1 LHLNKRRNKSLA
13 AIHLLKTHGLNS
25 RLMHPYL
32 KAQLFKTYIRPILYY
47 GLENI
52 SLNIGET
59 KKLQRTESTLFK
71 MMLCISKFCHST
83 ELLLAFGIESFQNKF
98 RMIKYAYFG
107 RLMTNK
113 CTRKFLNEQL
123 EVLKTQNYPEKEIC
137 TINQYL
143 NLLKECASTNEILN
157 LDYVELE
164 LNDCTERNYVLSNIK
179 SALIK

>member
-1 LHLNKRRNKSLA
+1 MVFNEKVVRSKKNMRNDEWKSDLKLNDKTIQIVTSITYLGVEISNNLRNDLHL
-13 AIHLLKTHGLNS
+13 
-25 RLMHPYL
+25 
-32 KAQLFKTYIRPILYY
+32 
-47 GLENI
+47 
-52 SLNIGET
+52 
-59 KKLQRTESTLFK
+59 TLFK

-107 RLMTNK
+107 ILMTNK

-164 LNDCTERNYVLSNIK
+164 LNDCTERKYVLSNIK
-179 SALIK
+179 STLIK

>member
-1 LHLNKRRNKSLA
+1 
-13 AIHLLKTHGLNS
+13 
-25 RLMHPYL
+25 
-32 KAQLFKTYIRPILYY
+32 
-47 GLENI
+47 
-52 SLNIGET
+52 
-59 KKLQRTESTLFK
+59 
-71 MMLCISKFCHST
+71 MLGISKFCHST

-98 RMIKYAYFG
+98 RIIKYTYFS

-113 CTRKFLNEQL
+113 CTIKFLNDQL
-123 EVLKTQNYPEKEIC
+123 EVFKTQNYPEKKIC

>member
-1 LHLNKRRNKSLA
+1 
-13 AIHLLKTHGLNS
+13 
-25 RLMHPYL
+25 MHPYL

-83 ELLLAFGIESFQNKF
+83 ELLLAFGIN
-98 RMIKYAYFG
+98 

-123 EVLKTQNYPEKEIC
+123 EVLKAQNYPAKEIC

-164 LNDCTERNYVLSNIK
+164 LNDCTERKYVLSNIK